1 MSTRFST
8 KFIAASAVALALSQ
22 VGVAQAAEYEL
33 TFIGTNI
40 SGDVFAT
47 TTGNNVTAVSGWVTD
62 SEVAVGTFNIT
73 GLSLYAGADN
83 TFSSVSP
90 YVDFAG
96 LSFATA
102 AGGDYNLANIGSASA
117 SELVLLSSVRNPGG
131 GVQAV
136 GMTDISL
143 NVTAVPEPASM
154 TLLLAGIGMVGVMAS
169 RRNRSR

>member
-1 MSTRFST
+1 MFSRFST
-8 KFIAASAVALALSQ
+8 KFIAAGAVVLALSQ

-33 TFIGTNI
+33 AFIGTNI
-40 SGDVFAT
+40 SGNVFAT
-47 TTGNNVTAVSGWVTD
+47 TSGNNVTAVSGWVTD
-62 SEVAVGTFNIT
+62 SEVGAGRFNIT
-73 GLSLYAGADN
+73 GLSLYAAADN

-90 YVDFAG
+90 YVDFGG

-102 AGGDYNLANIGSASA
+102 AGGDYNLANVGSASA

-143 NVTAVPEPASM
+143 SVTTVPEPASM
-154 TLLLAGIGMVGVMAS
+154 SLLLGGLGIVGVMAS
-169 RRNRSR
+169 RRRSR